1 MNLKKHCFFV
11 YDLPAIETPSEVVT
25 LIFQQRHRNL
35 VQTSE
40 ELIKTVKELLLNPY
54 IGHNNEDFYNEFYN
68 LEGGKAS
75 KRVIET
81 IL

>member
-1 MNLKKHCFFV
+1 M
-11 YDLPAIETPSEVVT
+11 
-25 LIFQQRHRNL
+25 

-54 IGHNNEDFYNEFYN
+54 IDLNNEDFYNEFCN

>member
-1 MNLKKHCFFV
+1 IRGFYF
-11 YDLPAIETPSEVVT
+11 D
-25 LIFQQRHRNL
+25 FQQKTPGSF

-40 ELIKTVKELLLNPY
+40 ELIKTVKDLLHNPY
-54 IGHNNEDFYNEFYN
+54 IDHNYELFYNEFCN
-68 LEGGKAS
+68 LEDGQAS

>member
-1 MNLKKHCFFV
+1 MISRPYRDSIRGFYFN
-11 YDLPAIETPSEVVT
+11 
-25 LIFQQRHRNL
+25 FQQKTPGNL

-40 ELIKTVKELLLNPY
+40 ELIDTVIELLHNPY
-54 IGHNNEDFYNEFYN
+54 IDHNYEDFYNEFCN
-68 LEGGKAS
+68 LEDGKAS